1 MIEYG
6 KKVNLIDDDCF
17 EGVGLYLI
25 DFGFASQ
32 YADLETGVCLPK
44 KVVQCFQGNI
54 WFAS

>member
-6 KKVNLIDDDCF
+6 KKVNLLDDNCF

-32 YADLETGVCLPK
+32 CADLETGVCLPK
-44 KVVQCFQGNI
+44 KVVQCFKGNI